1 MVHTCVQATREPM
14 MRFLAACLDSNKER
28 AKMQMD
34 PRLAAASG
42 FSLNLFAVLL
52 HACEPFLA
60 DHAKAW
66 GKLDA
71 GCGPCCWVSL
81 WTVAVFDVRT

>member
-1 MVHTCVQATREPM
+1 M

-60 DHAKAW
+60 DHSKAW

-71 GCGPCCWVSL
+71 G
-81 WTVAVFDVRT
+81 